1 MLAFPKPTQAE
12 QRTKDAARQQG
23 LILYEQVQQQLQAGD
38 LSGAVQA
45 INPFSSPL
53 YYAEAIKAVAL
64 AQVQADDLLAAVAIA
79 QRLPYPDTR
88 GEVVRTVIEVL
99 VQRGDIEK
107 AAERAGK
114 TLGQYLN
121 DDVRGFAQGQL
132 SQAEATGQ
140 AVASPRDLQVQG
152 EQLAQLVEGIAA
164 RMAEPARKG
173 FWQRVFG
180 K

>member
-1 MLAFPKPTQAE
+1 MQPEPGTTETPTSKTGPEEVPKTPENEVIAAESGLTETNTSKTKGENDEIERLTESKTGKKSGRPSKPTSS
-12 QRTKDAARQQG
+12 T
-23 LILYEQVQQQLQAGD
+23 
-38 LSGAVQA
+38 AVTW
-45 INPFSSPL
+45 SVRGV
-53 YYAEAIKAVAL
+53 E
-64 AQVQADDLLAAVAIA
+64 
-79 QRLPYPDTR
+79 RETR
-88 GEVVRTVIEVL
+88 AM
-99 VQRGDIEK
+99 IEK

-140 AVASPRDLQVQG
+140 AVASPRDLQVQV
-152 EQLAQLVEGIAA
+152 EQLTQLVEGIAA
-164 RMAEPARKG
+164 RMNEPARKG

>member
-1 MLAFPKPTQAE
+1 MQPESGMTEAPVSKTGSEEAPTTPENEVITAESSLTETNTSKTGGENTDMERLTESRTGKKSGRPPKPASST
-12 QRTKDAARQQG
+12 
-23 LILYEQVQQQLQAGD
+23 
-38 LSGAVQA
+38 AVTW
-45 INPFSSPL
+45 SVRGV
-53 YYAEAIKAVAL
+53 E
-64 AQVQADDLLAAVAIA
+64 
-79 QRLPYPDTR
+79 RETR
-88 GEVVRTVIEVL
+88 AM
-99 VQRGDIEK
+99 IEK

-140 AVASPRDLQVQG
+140 AVTSPRDLQVQV
-152 EQLAQLVEGIAA
+152 EQLTQLVEGIAA
-164 RMAEPARKG
+164 RMNEPARKG